1 LEDAVQRSLGVLA
14 LIALLATNAQAQ
26 NSWQTEFG
34 IQGGFS
40 RLVLA
45 GAGADPTDAISLPGF
60 NLGNLIPTPA
70 GLYITIP
77 AGKKLAIET
86 DFAASQFS
94 VGLTATL
101 LTVGV
106 RADYAL
112 TRHLYGAAGGT
123 LAYNNGIGNET
134 QLGAQAALGYRYG
147 LSRTLNGRVEA
158 RTTFYG
164 KADNAPPVD
173 AYALLVGFST
183 VTSRPRSGRSS
194 ASAGSQRAWT
204 PRLGISG
211 GYASVTII
219 GTGTLTALSLPGYGS
234 ALGTALGSGP
244 GFTEVTLPPTVF
256 AIIPVGRKIAVEP
269 ALDIHRFQESGQTTF
284 STNLSARLDY
294 AVHGGWYGALG
305 GNLHYIKS
313 TGADAATRTG
323 VNLGVGYR
331 FPLVAAVG
339 GRFEVNYTMFG
350 KNSDL
355 GLAPTNTL
363 GLMFGV
369 TMPLK

>member
-1 LEDAVQRSLGVLA
+1 VRSSLVV
-14 LIALLATNAQAQ
+14 IALVATLASSAQAQ
-26 NSWQTEFG
+26 NAWQTEFG
-34 IQGGFS
+34 FQGGFS

-45 GAGADPTDAISLPGF
+45 GASADPTDAISLPGF
-60 NLGNLIPTPA
+60 NLGNLIPAPA
-70 GLYITIP
+70 GLYILIP

-101 LTVGV
+101 LTLGV

-112 TRHLYGAAGGT
+112 TRHLYGAAGGA
-123 LAYNNGIGNET
+123 LAYNNGIANET
-134 QLGAQAALGYRYG
+134 QLGVQAALGYRYG

-164 KADNAPPVD
+164 KADNAAPVD
-173 AYALLVGFST
+173 AYSLLVGFST
-183 VTSRPRSGRSS
+183 VTSRPHGARSS

-204 PRLGISG
+204 PRLGIAG

-219 GTGTLTALSLPGYGS
+219 GTGTLTALALPGYGS
-234 ALGTALGSGP
+234 ALGTALGTGP

-269 ALDIHRFQESGQTTF
+269 ALDIHRFQESGQTSF
-284 STNLSARLDY
+284 SANLSARLDY

-305 GNLHYIKS
+305 GNLHYLKS
-313 TGADAATRTG
+313 TGVDAATRTG
-323 VNLGVGYR
+323 VNVGWGYR
-331 FPLVAAVG
+331 FPLVSGVG
-339 GRFEVNYTMFG
+339 GRIEANYTMFG
-350 KNSDL
+350 ENSDL
-355 GLAPTNTL
+355 GLAPTNTF